1 MSALTFKKKSLPE
14 VGELVV
20 ARVDKVFEYGAYCT
34 LLEYEVLNAF
44 IPWSEV
50 SAKYV
55 KDIRDVLKEGQVVI
69 AKVIRVDK
77 KAPRVQVDLSIKR
90 VLEGEKKVKM
100 LRWKRMQKAQKI
112 VELASKNLGKSL
124 EEAYRDVWSKLEKIT
139 DPLSVFEDIV
149 LMGIDPLVKL
159 GINEMWSKALY
170 DEAKKHISI
179 KMVKIRLIL
188 KITTYKPDGVERIK
202 KILSH
207 IQNIS
212 TPLNTKISV
221 YTIGSPRYRIEIMS
235 PNYKDAENIF
245 NYVETE
251 VQRLAKE
258 LEIEQ
263 IELAREEIEK
273 GG

>member
-1 MSALTFKKKSLPE
+1 MSALPFRKKSLPE
-14 VGELVV
+14 VSELVI

-34 LLEYEVLNAF
+34 LLEYEISNAF

-69 AKVIRVDK
+69 AKVIRVDR
-77 KAPRVQVDLSIKR
+77 KASRVQVDLSIKR

-112 VELASKNLGKSL
+112 VELTAKNLGKSL
-124 EEAYRDVWSKLEKIT
+124 EEAYKNVWSKLEKIV
-139 DPLSVFEDIV
+139 DPLSVFEDSILV
-149 LMGIDPLVKL
+149 GVEPLIKL
-159 GINEMWSKALY
+159 GISEEWGKALY

-179 KMVKIRLIL
+179 KMVKIRSIL

-202 KILSH
+202 KVLSH
-207 IQNIS
+207 IQNMP

-235 PNYKDAENIF
+235 PNYKDAESIF
-245 NYVETE
+245 NQIETE
-251 VQRLAKE
+251 LQRLVRE
-258 LEIEQ
+258 LEIEHVD
-263 IELAREEIEK
+263 LVREEVEK